1 MWEKITFLLDVGI
14 IPTYYLN
21 NLKNMEMKMK
31 VFLLKMLNSVI
42 YMSFLTL
49 IISMDHDLKFSEADA
64 KSNNRGGDR
73 GESRGGDRGEN
84 RGGDRGENRG
94 GNRENVQNENRDR
107 DRNIQV
113 NLGNNLI
120 NNRFPSGNP
129 RISTFTRNNLRNINQ
144 AILQPLNITQQRN
157 IGVGSFIERFNQNS
171 EILNVRNNAI
181 SQVVAGFQ
189 NLDIDGNGILSQS
202 ELEVGE
208 INALS
213 AASRVINNP
222 TYIGNLTVEE
232 VQQNISSGF
241 ERLDLDG
248 NGTVSVDELNNS
260 QGGVVEVVTNL
271 FPDQV
276 EDSQLTRSE
285 LETSINTR
293 FSSYD
298 LNTDGVLSIDE
309 LNELNKGT
317 TDNIVENLMNRYD
330 QNSNGQ
336 INSGEAFNLVNRLTT
351 NGIDVNGDGSI
362 SSEELNTHLI
372 DQKSDTQMA
381 FLDQDRD
388 GNINLNEYSQREVS
402 NFNRFDTDQDGII
415 TTEQ

>member
-1 MWEKITFLLDVGI
+1 
-14 IPTYYLN
+14 
-21 NLKNMEMKMK
+21 MK
-31 VFLLKMLNSVI
+31 VFLLKILNSVI

-49 IISMDHDLKFSEADA
+49 IISMDHNLKFSEADA

-73 GESRGGDRGEN
+73 GESRGGDRGES
-84 RGGDRGENRG
+84 RGGDRGESRG
-94 GNRENVQNENRDR
+94 GNRDNAQNENRDR
-107 DRNIQV
+107 DRSRNRES

-120 NNRFPSGNP
+120 DNRLSGRNP

-144 AILQPLNITQQRN
+144 SILQPLNITQQRN
-157 IGVGSFIERFNQNS
+157 IGVGSFIEKFNQNS
-171 EILNVRNNAI
+171 EILNVRNDTI

-202 ELEVGE
+202 ELEAGE
-208 INALS
+208 LNAIS

-222 TYIGNLTVEE
+222 IYNGNLTVEE

-248 NGTVSVDELNNS
+248 NGTVTVNELNSS
-260 QGGVVEVVTNL
+260 QGVVVQVVTNL
-271 FPDQV
+271 FPDQI

-293 FSSYD
+293 FSRFD
-298 LNTDGVLSIDE
+298 LNTDGILSIDE

-317 TDNIVENLMNRYD
+317 TDNIVENLMTRYD

-336 INSGEAFNLVNRLTT
+336 INSGEAFNLVNRLTS
-351 NGIDVNGDGSI
+351 NGIDVNEDGSI

-372 DQKSDTQMA
+372 DQKSNTQMA

-402 NFNRFDTDQDGII
+402 NFNRFDTDQDGTI

>member
-1 MWEKITFLLDVGI
+1 
-14 IPTYYLN
+14 
-21 NLKNMEMKMK
+21 MK
-31 VFLLKMLNSVI
+31 VFLLKILNSVI

-49 IISMDHDLKFSEADA
+49 IISMDHNLKFSEADA

-73 GESRGGDRGEN
+73 GESRGGDRGES
-84 RGGDRGENRG
+84 RG
-94 GNRENVQNENRDR
+94 GNRDNAQNENRDR
-107 DRNIQV
+107 DRSRNREA

-120 NNRFPSGNP
+120 DNRLSGRNP

-144 AILQPLNITQQRN
+144 SILQPLNITQQRN
-157 IGVGSFIERFNQNS
+157 IGVGSFIEKFNQNS
-171 EILNVRNNAI
+171 EILNVRNNTI

-202 ELEVGE
+202 ELEAGE
-208 INALS
+208 LNAIS

-222 TYIGNLTVEE
+222 IYNGNLTVEE

-248 NGTVSVDELNNS
+248 NGTVTVNELNSS
-260 QGGVVEVVTNL
+260 QGVVVQVVTNL
-271 FPDQV
+271 FPDQI

-293 FSSYD
+293 FSRFD
-298 LNTDGVLSIDE
+298 LNTDGILSIDE

-317 TDNIVENLMNRYD
+317 TNNIVENLMIRYD

-336 INSGEAFNLVNRLTT
+336 INSGEAFNLVNRLTS
-351 NGIDVNGDGSI
+351 NGIDVNEDGSI

-372 DQKSDTQMA
+372 DQKSDIQMA

-402 NFNRFDTDQDGII
+402 NFNRFDIDQDGII

>member
-1 MWEKITFLLDVGI
+1 MGKNHIFIDVGI
-14 IPTYYLN
+14 IPAYYLN
-21 NLKNMEMKMK
+21 NLKNMDIKMK
-31 VFLLKMLNSVI
+31 VFLLKILNSII

-49 IISMDHDLKFSEADA
+49 IISMDHNLKFSEADA

-73 GESRGGDRGEN
+73 GESRGGS
-84 RGGDRGENRG
+84 RGGDRGESRDNA
-94 GNRENVQNENRDR
+94 QNENRDR
-107 DRNIQV
+107 DRSRNREA

-120 NNRFPSGNP
+120 DNRFSGRNP

-144 AILQPLNITQQRN
+144 SIFQPLNITQQRN

-171 EILNVRNNAI
+171 EILNVRNNTI
-181 SQVVAGFQ
+181 SQVIAGFQ

-202 ELEVGE
+202 ELEAGE
-208 INALS
+208 INAIS
-213 AASRVINNP
+213 AASSVINNP
-222 TYIGNLTVEE
+222 IYNGNLTVEE

-248 NGTVSVDELNNS
+248 NGTVTVNELNSS
-260 QGGVVEVVTNL
+260 QGVVVQVVTNL
-271 FPDQV
+271 FPDQI

-293 FSSYD
+293 FSRFD
-298 LNTDGVLSIDE
+298 LNTDGILSIDE

-317 TDNIVENLMNRYD
+317 TDNIVENLMTRYD

-336 INSGEAFNLVNRLTT
+336 INSGEAFNLVNRLTS
-351 NGIDVNGDGSI
+351 NGIDVNEDGSI

-372 DQKSDTQMA
+372 DQKSNTQMA

-402 NFNRFDTDQDGII
+402 NFNRFDTDQDGTI

>member
-1 MWEKITFLLDVGI
+1 
-14 IPTYYLN
+14 
-21 NLKNMEMKMK
+21 MK
-31 VFLLKMLNSVI
+31 VFLLKILNSVI

-49 IISMDHDLKFSEADA
+49 IISMDHNLKFSEADA

-73 GESRGGDRGEN
+73 GESRGGN
-84 RGGDRGENRG
+84 RDNA
-94 GNRENVQNENRDR
+94 QNENRDR
-107 DRNIQV
+107 DRSRNREA

-120 NNRFPSGNP
+120 DNRLSGRNP

-144 AILQPLNITQQRN
+144 SILQPLNITQQRN
-157 IGVGSFIERFNQNS
+157 IGVGSFIEKFNQNS
-171 EILNVRNNAI
+171 EILNVRNNTI

-202 ELEVGE
+202 ELEAGE
-208 INALS
+208 LNAIS

-222 TYIGNLTVEE
+222 IYNGNLTVEE

-248 NGTVSVDELNNS
+248 NGTVTVNELNSS
-260 QGGVVEVVTNL
+260 QGVVVQVVTNL
-271 FPDQV
+271 FPDQI

-293 FSSYD
+293 FSRFD
-298 LNTDGVLSIDE
+298 LNTDGILSIDE

-317 TDNIVENLMNRYD
+317 TNNIVENLMIRYD

-336 INSGEAFNLVNRLTT
+336 INSGEAFNLVNRLTS
-351 NGIDVNGDGSI
+351 NGIDVNEDGSI

-372 DQKSDTQMA
+372 DQKSDIQMA

-402 NFNRFDTDQDGII
+402 NFNRFDIDQDGII

>member
-1 MWEKITFLLDVGI
+1 
-14 IPTYYLN
+14 
-21 NLKNMEMKMK
+21 MK
-31 VFLLKMLNSVI
+31 VFLLKILNSVI

-49 IISMDHDLKFSEADA
+49 IISMDHNLKFSEADA

-73 GESRGGDRGEN
+73 GESRGGDRGES
-84 RGGDRGENRG
+84 RGGDRGESRG
-94 GNRENVQNENRDR
+94 GNRDNAQNENRDR
-107 DRNIQV
+107 DRSRNRES

-120 NNRFPSGNP
+120 DNRLSGRNP

-144 AILQPLNITQQRN
+144 SILQPLNITQQRN
-157 IGVGSFIERFNQNS
+157 IGVGSFIEKFNQNS
-171 EILNVRNNAI
+171 EILNVRNNTI

-202 ELEVGE
+202 ELEAGE
-208 INALS
+208 LNAIS

-222 TYIGNLTVEE
+222 IYNGNLTVEE

-248 NGTVSVDELNNS
+248 NGTVTVNELNSS
-260 QGGVVEVVTNL
+260 QGVVVQVVTNL
-271 FPDQV
+271 FPDQI

-293 FSSYD
+293 FSRFD
-298 LNTDGVLSIDE
+298 LNTDGILSIDE

-317 TDNIVENLMNRYD
+317 TDNIVENLMTRYD

-336 INSGEAFNLVNRLTT
+336 INSGEAFNLVNRLTS
-351 NGIDVNGDGSI
+351 NGIDVNEDGSI

-372 DQKSDTQMA
+372 DQKSNTQMA

-402 NFNRFDTDQDGII
+402 NFNRFDTDQDGTI